1 MDRLN
6 EIRRKKGKKK
16 IIMLTAY
23 DYQTAKIL
31 DEVGLDLILVGD
43 SLGMV
48 ILGYPDTRS
57 VTIQEMLH
65 HTRIVAKGSKNTPI
79 IGDMPINS
87 YNTVEE
93 ALANAKQF
101 LEVGAH
107 GVKIE
112 GNKTEVI
119 KALTDNG
126 IPVMGHIG
134 LLPQTAQS
142 YRLRGR
148 DADEAQRIFDDAT
161 KIDKLNVFSI
171 VLECIPELLSKKIT
185 EAVEAPTIGIGAGR
199 YCDGQVLVIND
210 MLGLDKNAGPKYV
223 KRYANLNETITKA
236 ITKFKEEVLNGDY
249 PDREHTYHG

>member
-23 DYQTAKIL
+23 DYQIAKIL
-31 DEVGLDLILVGD
+31 DEAEIDLILVGD

-93 ALANAKQF
+93 ALANAKQ
-101 LEVGAH
+101 
-107 GVKIE
+107 
-112 GNKTEVI
+112 
-119 KALTDNG
+119 
-126 IPVMGHIG
+126 
-134 LLPQTAQS
+134 
-142 YRLRGR
+142 
-148 DADEAQRIFDDAT
+148 
-161 KIDKLNVFSI
+161 IDKLNVFSI
-171 VLECIPELLSKKIT
+171 VLECILELLSKKIT
-185 EAVEAPTIGIGAGR
+185 DAVKAPTIGIGAGR
-199 YCDGQVLVIND
+199 YCDGQVLVIN
-210 MLGLDKNAGPKYV
+210 
-223 KRYANLNETITKA
+223 
-236 ITKFKEEVLNGDY
+236 
-249 PDREHTYHG
+249 